1 MQQLPSASTDTS
13 NATRL
18 SVLEALALSVRLT
31 ARYNG
36 QTLTLAPHALL
47 ARHGELYLSALNLTK
62 NWRAED
68 EQRLGYF
75 KLAGL
80 AGVEVTGEPFE
91 PLANSAAML
100 SRAGDELL
108 LAVATS

>member
-1 MQQLPSASTDTS
+1 MQQIPSAPADRSHV
-13 NATRL
+13 TRL
-18 SVLEALALSVRLT
+18 SVLEAIARSVLLT

-36 QTLTLAPHALL
+36 QALTLAPHALL

-62 NWRAED
+62 NWRAAD

-75 KLAGL
+75 KLDGL
-80 AGVEVTGEPFE
+80 VGVEVTEEPFE
-91 PLANSAAML
+91 PLKTSGAML

-108 LAVATS
+108 LAVASG